1 MRTAS
6 MMVRKSQVEIVICC
20 GGGVEE
26 LDAAASVGAGG
37 LEKIEGSGGG
47 GTGAGGGDVGTEGV
61 GA

>member
-1 MRTAS
+1 M
-6 MMVRKSQVEIVICC
+6 ICYR
-20 GGGVEE
+20 GGVEE
-26 LDAAASVGAGG
+26 LDAVASVGARG